1 MKVKRFF
8 AATMSAALKQVRESM
23 GDDAVIL
30 SSRRVDGG
38 VEIVT
43 ALDYDENM
51 ARQKLGDAAAD
62 ATSDGRLAE
71 LQAEQHLRLQE
82 ELDRSRSRIRE
93 LREQRGGYEP
103 RQRQQQARDH
113 LDTETLP
120 SLSESRQ
127 PEPPR
132 AQAEPAGPAGN
143 DELAAMRREL
153 DSLRTMISEQGR
165 AANVAP
171 LASSQAAAE
180 EALDAVRK
188 RLAERLE
195 EFGLSSTV
203 AASLARQSGRGKLED
218 NWKRALRTL
227 AAGLK
232 TGDGDWATRGGVYA
246 LVGPTGSG
254 KTTTIG
260 KIAAQY
266 VLEHGADSLA
276 LVTTDRYRVAAH
288 EQLFVFGR
296 ILNVPVRVVDDSH
309 SLDAVLDELEDRH
322 LVLIDTAG
330 LSGADPGCQE
340 QLAELANSR
349 HRVRP
354 HLVVPATSQLRIMKS
369 MWHCYKM
376 AGLAGCIMTKLDEA
390 LTLGEVL
397 GFALETALPV
407 AWVTDGQKIPQDLHP
422 ANAASLVRLGVERL
436 RDMRKQQ
443 AVAEGA

>member
-8 AATMSAALKQVRESM
+8 AETMSAALKQVRESM

-30 SSRRVDGG
+30 SSRRIDGG
-38 VEIVT
+38 VELVT
-43 ALDYDENM
+43 ALDYDENI
-51 ARQKLGDAAAD
+51 ARQKLGAAAAD
-62 ATSDGRLAE
+62 ATSDGGLAK

-82 ELDRSRSRIRE
+82 ELDRSRNRIRQ

-103 RQRQQQARDH
+103 RQTAKTTQLHPTDY
-113 LDTETLP
+113 D
-120 SLSESRQ
+120 LSAEVDQPAPAQRQ
-127 PEPPR
+127 PL
-132 AQAEPAGPAGN
+132 AEITGV
-143 DELAAMRREL
+143 DELAAMRQEL
-153 DSLRTMISEQGR
+153 NSLKALITQQGKP
-165 AANVAP
+165 AGVTAP
-171 LASSQAAAE
+171 GPMTTDADQAR
-180 EALDAVRK
+180 DAVRK
-188 RLAERLE
+188 RLTERLE
-195 EFGLSSTV
+195 EFGLSSLL
-203 AASLARQSGRGKLED
+203 AESLARQSGRGKLED

-227 AAGLK
+227 AAGVK
-232 TGDGDWATRGGVYA
+232 TGGDSWAARGGIYA

-260 KIAAQY
+260 KIAARY

-309 SLDAVLDELEDRH
+309 SLDQVLDELQDRH

-330 LSGADPGCQE
+330 LSAADPGCQE
-340 QLAELANSR
+340 QLKELSGSR
-349 HRVRP
+349 HGVRP
-354 HLVVPATSQLRIMKS
+354 HLVVPATSQSRIMKS
-369 MWHCYKM
+369 IWHCYKM

-407 AWVTDGQKIPQDLHP
+407 AWITDGQKIPQDLHP
-422 ANAASLVRLGVERL
+422 ADAASLVRLGVERL
-436 RDMRKQQ
+436 RDARRQQ